1 MKNFKKIIL
10 VTLIACMTIM
20 PFATGCKKKTDSNV
34 TSSSASS
41 SSSSASQADNNNAT
55 TSNHNAA
62 AETPVQPDALPA
74 GVETVG
80 QMNTAQQLHDLNVTC
95 SKIEAA
101 YGNVQDNGK
110 EYLEISFSV
119 MNSGAEAITISQL
132 AAFKVYVDGTEIPNA
147 AGSSNALMAVLTS
160 GTTAEALTGTI
171 NSGSTLNGFVAVEMP
186 ETWKELKLE
195 FAPFQSVSN
204 DFISYTFN
212 YDDVAR

>member
-10 VTLIACMTIM
+10 VTLIACMTVM
-20 PFATGCKKKTDSNV
+20 PFATGCKKKTDSN
-34 TSSSASS
+34 TPSSSVSS
-41 SSSSASQADNNNAT
+41 SSGTSQADNNNST
-55 TSNHNAA
+55 TENHNAA

-80 QMNTAQQLHDLNVTC
+80 QMGTAQQLHDLNVTC

-101 YGNVQDNGK
+101 YGNVQNTDK

-119 MNSGAEAITISQL
+119 MNSGADAITISQL
-132 AAFKVYVDGTEIPNA
+132 AVFKVYVDGTEVPNA

-171 NSGSTLNGFVAVEMP
+171 GSGATLDGFVAVEMP
-186 ETWKELKLE
+186 EQWKELKLE
-195 FAPFQSVSN
+195 FAPFQGVSN

>member
-34 TSSSASS
+34 SSSSASS
-41 SSSSASQADNNNAT
+41 SSSGASQADNNSAT

-80 QMNTAQQLHDLNVTC
+80 QMGTAQQLHDLNVTC

-101 YGNVQDNGK
+101 YGNVQATDK

-119 MNSGAEAITISQL
+119 MNSGAEAITIS
-132 AAFKVYVDGTEIPNA
+132 
-147 AGSSNALMAVLTS
+147 
-160 GTTAEALTGTI
+160 
-171 NSGSTLNGFVAVEMP
+171 
-186 ETWKELKLE
+186 
-195 FAPFQSVSN
+195 
-204 DFISYTFN
+204 
-212 YDDVAR
+212 R